1 MSRKSVAVAAVFL
14 AAGLCADVAQ
24 GEEGQGFH
32 IAPHLNNI
40 TQEGCTLIWEAKQP
54 QQGVV
59 EYGEDP
65 KLGKRVEAAEA
76 ALINRIRMTGL
87 KAETQYYYRVRCG
100 AEVEEGSFKTAPAT
114 ERPITFVMIGDSR
127 RWGTNWEDRKMEE
140 HAAQWHP
147 EFYLTQGD
155 LVVNGHQKELWPEHF
170 KRFKGL
176 TSRLW
181 MVTARGNHE
190 GSQIFDPENDW
201 FAKYH
206 ELPGEGEPYAAF
218 DWGNTH
224 FVLISF
230 EQTAGSP
237 KWLDEHLPTV
247 KKKYTVLAHH
257 FPVICTG
264 YYSPIDNRKEYGDTM
279 MRPLRACIDRHKV
292 TLDLAGHTHIYE
304 RLFPLR
310 DGKRN
315 DREGTTY
322 VTNGGDIGGNFPER
336 TTAQGDDPE
345 TMDQPTYTVFYM
357 GEDRIWFRTFAW
369 NKVTSRIEQIDYNLI
384 WQDEKVPQSL
394 LARLEAAEGGA
405 LLGAIEDVGA
415 CAYAP
420 GAAALLKHLDSEDA
434 AVRAAAALALRRLG
448 TASVSESLA
457 AHLADAQVEVRR
469 EAARALEIAMKPEV
483 IPQVAAAALDAGQ
496 DVRVRVSLMGALE
509 FHAPREKATEV
520 FIQALDPEAKTPE
533 QVRERAVYGLARTAS
548 EGDLA
553 RIVEMFRREESVYVT
568 LRLGFALNNL
578 TGRRQSLDAKA
589 PIGRSKP
596 GEERQKFIDL
606 WMEWYQKQ
614 KEKAAA

>member
-1 MSRKSVAVAAVFL
+1 MSRQGVGVLGLVLAAVFFGGGGH
-14 AAGLCADVAQ
+14 A
-24 GEEGQGFH
+24 EEGQGFH

-40 TQEGCTLIWEAKQP
+40 TQDGCTLIWEAKQAER
-54 QQGVV
+54 GVV
-59 EYGEDP
+59 EYGEDA
-65 KLGKRVEAAEA
+65 KLGKRVEGVDAG
-76 ALINRIRMTGL
+76 LIQRVRMTGL
-87 KAETQYYYRVRCG
+87 SAETQYYYRVRCG
-100 AEVEEGSFKTAPAT
+100 GEVAEGSFRTAPAT
-114 ERPITFVMIGDSR
+114 DRPITFVMIGDSR
-127 RWGTNWEDRKMEE
+127 RWGTNWEDRQMEA

-170 KRFKGL
+170 KRFKGI
-176 TSRLW
+176 TNRLW

-237 KWLDEHLPTV
+237 KWLDAHLPTV
-247 KKKYTVLAHH
+247 RKKYTVLAHH

-279 MRPLRACIDRHKV
+279 MRPLRACIDKHAV

-315 DREGTTY
+315 DRAGTTY

-345 TMDQPTYTVFYM
+345 TMDQPTYTVFHM

-369 NKVTSRIEQIDYNLI
+369 NKVASRIEQIDYNLI
-384 WQDEKVPQSL
+384 WEEEGVPKSL
-394 LARLEAAEGGA
+394 LARLEGAEGEA

-415 CAYAP
+415 SAYEP
-420 GAAALLKHLDSEDA
+420 GAAVLLKHLESEDA
-434 AVRAAAALALRRLG
+434 VVRAAAALALRRIG
-448 TASVSESLA
+448 TASVSGALV
-457 AHLADAQVEVRR
+457 AHLQDGQVEVRR
-469 EAARALEIAMKPEV
+469 EAARALEIAMDAAV
-483 IPQVAAAALDAGQ
+483 IPQVVAAALDGGQ
-496 DVRVRVSLMGALE
+496 DVRTRVSLLGALE

-520 FIQALDPEAKTPE
+520 FMLALEAGAETPE
-533 QVRERAVYGLARTAS
+533 RVRERAAYGLARTAS

-578 TGRRQSLDAKA
+578 TGRRQSLDEKA

-596 GEERQKFIDL
+596 GEERQKYIDL